1 MNGPEARPPV
11 AAPPRVLNQFDAT
24 NVVVGAI
31 IGVGIFFNPT
41 RVAEL
46 AGSGG
51 LALAAWALAG
61 AIALCGALTFAELGS
76 RYNASG
82 AQYEVLRDA
91 YGTGTGFCFVLCNAT
106 AIQAGAIAVIA
117 LICVEYIA
125 VAVGADLPTGW
136 THAGLAALLT
146 LGVTGAN
153 IVGVRWG
160 ARIQNLTVAAKIL
173 TIVAITLLALFASS
187 GPEPLRA
194 PRSPAG
200 GALAGVLAALLP
212 AFFAYGG
219 WQHALWIAGE
229 IRDPARNVPRAIIA
243 GTVIVVVVYLLANVA
258 YLRLLGFDGVR
269 ASRTV
274 AADAVRDVL
283 PLAGKKI
290 VAAAVAVSAF
300 GVLNAQLLSGPRLLF
315 GIARDGRFFV
325 PLGRLHRRFGTPA
338 RAILLLSL
346 MGITLLALSTA
357 ATRLNLGR
365 KAVDLILA
373 CAVSIDGVFFALTGA
388 ALIILRRKGLLA
400 AGEGF
405 RAPGYPLV
413 PILFVVGMVGMV
425 AGAFLAA
432 DSRDAAIFGMGWIGA
447 AVAFYAIAAALKG
460 SVRAPPTD
468 IKA

>member
-1 MNGPEARPPV
+1 MNAPVAPKRPPT
-11 AAPPRVLNQFDAT
+11 PQRVLNQFDAT

-76 RYNASG
+76 RYFASG

-91 YGTGTGFCFVLCNAT
+91 YGTGAGFCFVLCNAT
-106 AIQAGAIAVIA
+106 AIQAGAIAAIA

-125 VAVGADLPTGW
+125 VAVKADPPTGW
-136 THAGLAALLT
+136 LHAGLAALLT
-146 LGVTGAN
+146 LGITGAN

-160 ARIQNLTVAAKIL
+160 ARIQNLTVVAKVL

-187 GPEPLRA
+187 GPEPLRSA
-194 PRSPAG
+194 RSPAG
-200 GALAGVLAALLP
+200 ALEGVLAALLP

-258 YLRLLGFDGVR
+258 YLRLLGYEGVK
-269 ASRTV
+269 ASHTV
-274 AADAVRDVL
+274 AADAVGAVL
-283 PLAGKKI
+283 PSVGRQIL
-290 VAAAVAVSAF
+290 AAAVAVSAF

-325 PLGRLHRRFGTPA
+325 PLGDVHRRFGTPA
-338 RAILLLSL
+338 RAIALLSI
-346 MGITLLALSTA
+346 MGIALLALSTA
-357 ATRLNLGR
+357 ATQLHVGR
-365 KAVDLILA
+365 REVDLILA
-373 CAVSIDGVFFALTGA
+373 CSVTIDGVFFALTGA
-388 ALIILRRKGLLA
+388 ALIILRRKGLFPG
-400 AGEGF
+400 GEGF
-405 RAPGYPLV
+405 RTPGYPMV
-413 PILFVVGMVGMV
+413 PLLFVIGTACMVV
-425 AGAFLAA
+425 GAFFAA
-432 DSRDAAIFGMGWIGA
+432 DSRDATIFGIAWIAA
-447 AVAFYAIAAALKG
+447 AVAFYAIAAAVKNLRRP
-460 SVRAPPTD
+460 SD
-468 IKA
+468 Q